1 MRIQGSPVRA
11 VVILAGAAIAA
22 FAVST
27 AAVSSAT
34 THPSLPAAGFK
45 YPFSSFS
52 FSGGVSTS
60 APANPTAFS
69 LNFTTSF
76 ALDPNS
82 PGILNS
88 KTGTLDTVT
97 IKERVSYP
105 VPESSAQLVGPAQL
119 PFSSEKLML
128 LVAVAGKCWVLQ
140 PASGQYVFN
149 GSLSCVTS
157 TLTLGT
163 ASYNVA
169 SLITSVSGTFTPP
182 NPASGTGWSGSLTA
196 TFSNPGYTFPVATL
210 GSSGGTT
217 LQIGDNGATVATQ
230 GVTFTGS
237 TAAGT

>member
-1 MRIQGSPVRA
+1 MA
-11 VVILAGAAIAA
+11 ILAGAAVAA

-34 THPSLPAAGFK
+34 TRPSLPAAGVK

-60 APANPTAFS
+60 APASPATFS

-76 ALDPNS
+76 ALNANS
-82 PGILNS
+82 PGIVNM

-105 VPESSAQLVGPAQL
+105 IPGTQLVGPAQL

-128 LVAVAGKCWVLQ
+128 LVAIAGKCWIHQ
-140 PASGQYVFN
+140 ASSGQYVFN
-149 GSLSCVTS
+149 GSLACVTS

-163 ASYNVA
+163 ASYSVV
-169 SLITSVSGTFTPP
+169 SLLTSVSGTFTPP

-210 GSSGGTT
+210 GSYGGTT